1 MYRQHMQKPT
11 DIAYLTNRHVSTI
24 YRWINEGLLP
34 RPLYAGNR
42 ILGWRHETIEA
53 WLSSL
58 EETNK

>member
-1 MYRQHMQKPT
+1 MQKPT